1 MKLSLGILHNL
12 RDSKVVYIG
21 ETKGIHDLRFIKA
34 IGERFQLDS
43 FFLSENGD
51 LENIDYSQYDLIVA
65 APLTRPISVIPISI
79 QIPIV
84 GISLAYDLNSES
96 PKSALSAN
104 LQKCSFIICDCQYIC
119 DKLINEYGINQKRV
133 GVIAYGCDLDLFV
146 AKSLKT
152 FNELNLLVTRN
163 WFPTHSNRIIID
175 ALQRLHNEGMDLK
188 CTFVGDGPELQES
201 KKELNKKS
209 IKSNLSFLGSKS
221 PIEISHQMGIHE
233 IYISASQ
240 SDGSSVSLMEALAS
254 GMICVVS
261 NFPSNLEW
269 IKDRY
274 SGFLF
279 QNGSEESL
287 ANTLKEVLA
296 LDPQAL
302 ATIGERARKIAVEKA
317 NWGNN
322 KIEFLEFLESVIE

>member
-119 DKLINEYGINQKRV
+119 DKLIHEYGINQKRV

-296 LDPQAL
+296 LNPQTL
-302 ATIGERARKIAVEKA
+302 ATIAERARKIAAEKA
-317 NWGNN
+317 NWGKN
-322 KIEFLEFLESVIE
+322 KMEFLEFLESVIE

>member
-119 DKLINEYGINQKRV
+119 DKLIHEYGINQKRV

>member
-1 MKLSLGILHNL
+1 MKLSLGTLHNL
-12 RDSKVVYIG
+12 RDSKVIYIG

-51 LENIDYSQYDLIVA
+51 LEKIDYSQYDLIVA
-65 APLTRPISVIPISI
+65 APLTRPISVIPSST

-84 GISLAYDLNSES
+84 GISLAYDLNSVS
-96 PKSALSAN
+96 AKAALSAN
-104 LQKCSFIICDCQYIC
+104 LQECSFIICDCQYIC
-119 DKLINEYGINQKRV
+119 DKIINEYGINQKRV

-146 AKSLKT
+146 AKSPKT
-152 FNELNLLVTRN
+152 FNEQNLLVTRN
-163 WFPTHSNRIIID
+163 WFPTHSNRIVID
-175 ALQRLHNEGMDLK
+175 ALQRLHNQGIDLK

-201 KKELNKKS
+201 KRELIEKS
-209 IKSNLSFLGSKS
+209 INSNISFLGSKS
-221 PIEISHQMGIHE
+221 PIEISRLMETHE

-296 LDPQAL
+296 LNPQTL
-302 ATIGERARKIAVEKA
+302 ATIAERARKIAAEKA
-317 NWGNN
+317 NWGKN
-322 KIEFLEFLESVIE
+322 KMEFLEFLESVIE

>member
-1 MKLSLGILHNL
+1 M

-104 LQKCSFIICDCQYIC
+104 LQKCSFIICDCHYIC

>member
-1 MKLSLGILHNL
+1 M
-12 RDSKVVYIG
+12 
-21 ETKGIHDLRFIKA
+21 GIHDLRFLGA

-43 FFLSENGD
+43 FFLSENCD
-51 LENIDYSQYDLIVA
+51 LEKIDYNKYDLIVA
-65 APLTRPISVIPISI
+65 APLTRPISVIPGST

-96 PKSALSAN
+96 DKDALSAN
-104 LQKCSFIICDCQYIC
+104 LQKCSFIICDCHYIC
-119 DKLINEYGINQKRV
+119 DKIIKEYGMSQKKV
-133 GVIAYGCDLDLFV
+133 GVIPYGCDLELFV
-146 AKSLKT
+146 AKHPKM
-152 FNELNLLVTRN
+152 FNDKNLLVTRN
-163 WFPTHSNRIIID
+163 WFPTHSNRVILD
-175 ALQRLHNEGMDLK
+175 ALQRLHIQGIDIK

-201 KKELNKKS
+201 KRDLLKKS
-209 IKSNLSFLGSKS
+209 INSNVSFLGSKS
-221 PIEISHQMGIHE
+221 PIEISHLMQTHE

-287 ANTLKEVLA
+287 ASTLKEVLA
-296 LDPQAL
+296 LDPQTL
-302 ATIGERARKIAVEKA
+302 ATIGERATKIAAEKA
-317 NWGNN
+317 NWGKN
-322 KIEFLEFLESVIE
+322 KMEFLEFLEAVIE

>member
-1 MKLSLGILHNL
+1 MKLSLGTLHNL
-12 RDSKVVYIG
+12 RDSKVIYIG

-51 LENIDYSQYDLIVA
+51 LEKIDYSQYDLIVA
-65 APLTRPISVIPISI
+65 APLTRPISVIPSST

-84 GISLAYDLNSES
+84 GISLAYDLNSVS
-96 PKSALSAN
+96 ARAALSAN
-104 LQKCSFIICDCQYIC
+104 LQECSFIICDCQYIC
-119 DKLINEYGINQKRV
+119 DKIINEYGINQKRV

-146 AKSLKT
+146 AKSPKT
-152 FNELNLLVTRN
+152 FNEQNLLVTRN
-163 WFPTHSNRIIID
+163 WFPTHSNRIVID
-175 ALQRLHNEGMDLK
+175 ALQRLHNQGIDLK

-201 KKELNKKS
+201 KRELIEKS
-209 IKSNLSFLGSKS
+209 INSNISFLGSKS
-221 PIEISHQMGIHE
+221 PIEISQLMETHE

-296 LDPQAL
+296 LDPQSL
-302 ATIGERARKIAVEKA
+302 ATIGERARKIAAEKA
-317 NWGNN
+317 NWGKN
-322 KIEFLEFLESVIE
+322 KMEFLEFLESVIE

>member
-1 MKLSLGILHNL
+1 MKLSLGTLHNL
-12 RDSKVVYIG
+12 RDSKVIYIG

-51 LENIDYSQYDLIVA
+51 LEKIDYSQYDLIVA
-65 APLTRPISVIPISI
+65 APLTRPISVIPSST

-84 GISLAYDLNSES
+84 GISLAYDLNSVS
-96 PKSALSAN
+96 ARAALSAN
-104 LQKCSFIICDCQYIC
+104 LQECSFIICDCQYIY
-119 DKLINEYGINQKRV
+119 DKIINEYGINQKRV

-146 AKSLKT
+146 AKSPKT
-152 FNELNLLVTRN
+152 FNEQNLLVTRN
-163 WFPTHSNRIIID
+163 WFPTHSNRIVID
-175 ALQRLHNEGMDLK
+175 ALQRLHNQGIDLK

-201 KKELNKKS
+201 KRELIEKS
-209 IKSNLSFLGSKS
+209 INSNISFLGSKS
-221 PIEISHQMGIHE
+221 PIEISQLMETHE

-296 LDPQAL
+296 LDPQSL
-302 ATIGERARKIAVEKA
+302 ATIGERARKIAAEKA
-317 NWGNN
+317 NWGKN
-322 KIEFLEFLESVIE
+322 KMEFLEFLESVIE

>member
-1 MKLSLGILHNL
+1 L
-12 RDSKVVYIG
+12 RDSKVIYIG

-34 IGERFQLDS
+34 IGERFQLDP

-51 LENIDYSQYDLIVA
+51 LEKIDYSQYDLIVA
-65 APLTRPISVIPISI
+65 APLTRPISVIPSNI

-84 GISLAYDLNSES
+84 GISLAYDLNSVS
-96 PKSALSAN
+96 DKVALSAN
-104 LQKCSFIICDCQYIC
+104 LQECSFIICDCQYIC
-119 DKLINEYGINQKRV
+119 DKIINEYGINDKRV

-146 AKSLKT
+146 EKSPKT
-152 FNELNLLVTRN
+152 FNEQNLLVTRN
-163 WFPTHSNRIIID
+163 WFPTHSNRIVID
-175 ALQRLHNEGMDLK
+175 ALLRFHNQGINLK

-201 KKELNKKS
+201 KKELIEKS
-209 IKSNLSFLGSKS
+209 INTNFSFLGSKS
-221 PIEISHQMGIHE
+221 PIEISRLMETHE

-296 LDPQAL
+296 LNPQTL
-302 ATIGERARKIAVEKA
+302 ATIAERARKIAAEKA
-317 NWGNN
+317 NWGKN
-322 KIEFLEFLESVIE
+322 KMEFLEFLESVIE

>member
-1 MKLSLGILHNL
+1 MKLSLGTLCNL
-12 RDSKVVYIG
+12 RDSKVIYIG
-21 ETKGIHDLRFIKA
+21 ETKGIHDLRFLRA

-51 LENIDYSQYDLIVA
+51 LEKIDYSQYDLIVA
-65 APLTRPISVIPISI
+65 APLTRPISVIPSST

-84 GISLAYDLNSES
+84 GISLAYDLNFES
-96 PKSALSAN
+96 DNAALSAN
-104 LQKCSFIICDCQYIC
+104 LQECSFIICDCQYIC
-119 DKLINEYGINQKRV
+119 DKVINEYGINQKRV
-133 GVIAYGCDLDLFV
+133 GVIAYGCDLELFA
-146 AKSLKT
+146 AKSPKT
-152 FNELNLLVTRN
+152 FNEPSLLVTRN
-163 WFPTHSNRIIID
+163 WFPTHSNRIVLD
-175 ALQRLHNEGMDLK
+175 ALQRLHSQGMDIK

-201 KKELNKKS
+201 KRELIKNS
-209 IKSNLSFLGSKS
+209 INSNISFLGSKS
-221 PIEISHQMGIHE
+221 PIEVAHLMETHE

-296 LDPQAL
+296 LDPQTL
-302 ATIGERARKIAVEKA
+302 AKIGERARKIAAEKA
-317 NWGNN
+317 NWGKN
-322 KIEFLEFLESVIE
+322 KMEFLKFLESVIE

>member
-1 MKLSLGILHNL
+1 MKLSLGTLHNL
-12 RDSKVVYIG
+12 RDSKVIYIG

-51 LENIDYSQYDLIVA
+51 LEKIDYSQYDLIVA
-65 APLTRPISVIPISI
+65 APLTRPISVIPSST

-84 GISLAYDLNSES
+84 GISLAYDLNSVS
-96 PKSALSAN
+96 AKAALSAN
-104 LQKCSFIICDCQYIC
+104 LQECSFIICDCQYIC
-119 DKLINEYGINQKRV
+119 DKIINEYGINQKRV

-146 AKSLKT
+146 AKSPKT
-152 FNELNLLVTRN
+152 FNEKNLLVTRN
-163 WFPTHSNRIIID
+163 WFPTHSNRIVID
-175 ALQRLHNEGMDLK
+175 ALQRLHNQGINLK

-201 KKELNKKS
+201 KRELIEKS
-209 IKSNLSFLGSKS
+209 INTNISFLGSKS
-221 PIEISHQMGIHE
+221 PIEISRLMETHE

-296 LDPQAL
+296 LNPQTL
-302 ATIGERARKIAVEKA
+302 ATIAERARKIAAEKA
-317 NWGNN
+317 NWGKN
-322 KIEFLEFLESVIE
+322 KMEFLEFLESVIE